1 MLQGSCKVRIA
12 SWDVVKNS
20 KSQGKHEEMAT
31 ERQKGSDPVKRRAY
45 LLLACS
51 IGRGIERSTRG
62 RGKSAQARNHRSS
75 TQMVAAALTLQDTND
90 F

>member
-20 KSQGKHEEMAT
+20 KSQGKNEEMAT
-31 ERQKGSDPVKRRAY
+31 ERQKGRDPVKGHAY

-51 IGRGIERSTRG
+51 IGRRI
-62 RGKSAQARNHRSS
+62 
-75 TQMVAAALTLQDTND
+75 
-90 F
+90 